1 METLVRRVV
10 WALKR
15 PSYSQLQCQQG
26 SFADFPG
33 NFFPVSSLHVFSEPI
48 GEELSVARAPHRRGC
63 AATKPADRALH
74 YTASEMSR
82 RESKPARPAPAIK
95 TVATNRKAFHEYF
108 IEDRT
113 EAGLVLTGTEVK
125 SLREGRAQLK
135 DSYVS
140 FRGGEAFLVGA
151 HISPY
156 GAGSWTN
163 HLPERDRK
171 LLLHRRELDRWSGAV
186 STRGVSCVPLSLY
199 FKGSRAKAEIALV
212 KGKKLHDKRDAIRDR
227 DLKREAD
234 RAMRGR

>member
-1 METLVRRVV
+1 
-10 WALKR
+10 
-15 PSYSQLQCQQG
+15 
-26 SFADFPG
+26 
-33 NFFPVSSLHVFSEPI
+33 
-48 GEELSVARAPHRRGC
+48 
-63 AATKPADRALH
+63 
-74 YTASEMSR
+74 MSR
-82 RESKPARPAPAIK
+82 GESKTAKAAPAIK

-108 IEDRT
+108 IEDRA
-113 EAGLVLTGTEVK
+113 EAGLALTGTEVK

-171 LLLHRRELDRWSGAV
+171 LLLHRRELDRWAGAV
-186 STRGVSCVPLSLY
+186 ATRGVSCVPLSLY
-199 FKGSRAKAEIALV
+199 FKGARAKAEIALV

-234 RAMRGR
+234 RAMRRR